1 MSQAASTLERDG
13 VVILDALLS
22 SSQLA
27 AARDGVEW
35 AMANAGGQYRWIKQ
49 RTYEW
54 HADHP
59 VFLELI
65 EHPTVLD
72 IARQVLGDDFHL
84 IAAQCS
90 RNTRDDHYAPGV
102 MNFHQDGVF
111 FPQPNRV
118 TAGSAT
124 PAHRYGFSAMW
135 TVRDTPLA
143 MGPTEFILRSHLD
156 GDHKYTNDDFPRER
170 LLRRDVPAGS
180 LLLFNHRTWHRGAP
194 NTTSTPRD
202 LITNAY
208 ARPEVDKVQIL
219 TKQAD
224 GSEKYVPCEPL
235 LAGASAIRRQLLRP
249 R

>member
-1 MSQAASTLERDG
+1 MSQATSTFERDG
-13 VVILDALLS
+13 VVIVDRVLTPA
-22 SSQLA
+22 QLA
-27 AARDGVEW
+27 AAREGVEW
-35 AMANAGGQYRWIKQ
+35 AMASAGGQYRWIKQ

-54 HADHP
+54 HAEYP
-59 VFLELI
+59 VFIEII
-65 EHPTVLD
+65 EHPLVLD

-111 FPQPNRV
+111 FPQPDRV
-118 TAGSAT
+118 PVGSAT

-135 TVRDTPLA
+135 AVRDTPLA

-156 GDHKYTNDDFPRER
+156 GDRKYTNDDFPRER

-194 NTTSTPRD
+194 NTTPTPRD

-208 ARPEVDKVQIL
+208 ARPEVGKVQIL

-224 GSEKYVPCEPL
+224 GSEKYAAPDAL
-235 LAGASAIRRQLLRP
+235 LVSASAMRRQLLRP